1 VIIVAIESRVMEMP
15 VLSGLDGLANIGL
28 RGSVDMRPTLIRVLT
43 DLYMQKLRHT
53 PEEDRHYTELALRL
67 LDGVDVPTRATVA
80 TRLARHLSPP
90 LRVIQYLVKDLPEV
104 AAPLRNHPSLLPLA
118 QPIAP
123 AEPEVAVPAIEA
135 TAPVEP
141 ARDAGT
147 AEPIPVTAAP
157 GGMNAMIAGE
167 LNDFFFAATAYERR
181 LILLNLHVVAPLAA
195 GQVVIAHDPG
205 VGQRLEAAALGS
217 HREDVA
223 KELAQ
228 ALHIPRE
235 QGRRIARDDHGEPV
249 VVAVKALGI
258 ARDVVYRIL
267 MFVNPTVGHS
277 VERIHTLATLFDE
290 MSMQAAEGMI
300 AIWQALR
307 ADERSMAKH
316 QPLFWNDE
324 RSRARPA
331 AVATRRPQAATRT
344 NIRREVS

>member
-1 VIIVAIESRVMEMP
+1 MEMP
-15 VLSGLDGLANIGL
+15 ILSGLDGLANIGL
-28 RGSVDMRPTLIRVLT
+28 RGGVDMRPTLVRVLT

-67 LDGVDVPTRATVA
+67 LDGVDVPTRATIA

-90 LRVIQYLVKDLPEV
+90 LRVIQYLVNDLPEV
-104 AAPLRNHPSLLPLA
+104 AAPLRNHPLLQPSA
-118 QPIAP
+118 QAIA
-123 AEPEVAVPAIEA
+123 
-135 TAPVEP
+135 
-141 ARDAGT
+141 T
-147 AEPIPVTAAP
+147 AEPATIVPPVEDMAPLEDMAPIEPVRDAETVEPISVAAGP
-157 GGMNAMIAGE
+157 GGMNATIAGE

-181 LILLNLHVVAPLAA
+181 LILLNLHVVAPLPV
-195 GQVVIAHDPG
+195 GQVAIAHDPG
-205 VGQRLEAAALGS
+205 VGQRLEAAVLGS
-217 HREDVA
+217 QREDVA

-249 VVAVKALGI
+249 MVAVKALGI
-258 ARDVVYRIL
+258 PRDVVYRIL

-277 VERIHTLATLFDE
+277 VERVHTLAMLFDE
-290 MSMQAAEGMI
+290 MSTQAAEGMV

-307 ADERSMAKH
+307 SDERSMAKH

-324 RSRARPA
+324 RTRARPA
-331 AVATRRPQAATRT
+331 TVATRRPQAAPRT